1 MENIVTRSE
10 HIKTITD
17 FMNYSSNNG
26 TFVRIVGEDERLLA
40 EISKMDT
47 ELSLSAI
54 SGKLSYKRIQALPNI
69 SDPKDVEFYTECYN
83 DWIRCGRRRILSKCT
98 LRSDKADE
106 KLSSAVNEVTRQLRV
121 LKPMLT
127 DSMEKNA
134 VIKLLYRFD
143 EVMKGFSDRKGFYDC
158 AKLVSDNVTKEQDY
172 LFFYMLSLMGVNVLL
187 IQNRS
192 DIDIYQKQ
200 LKISACTVTGHLG
213 GSQIPLYREP
223 LALQNN
229 QPAVQQR
236 PQQTVSTRLAPE
248 TTRSNP
254 TVRVNI
260 PPRPPKNRPVQSIP
274 QSPPVRSTPV
284 ITPTVRTAPQT
295 QDNRGNIRVTIPPRP
310 DRKRNTVP
318 QPTQPQRNTPMPNYP
333 QNTVQVPQPTQS
345 QRNTPM
351 PNYPQNTVRI
361 PPAQQSV
368 RGIIPPQVQ
377 PIRNT
382 PMQNNQPVMSTGR
395 ELSYE
400 QLAGL
405 AVSIVQ
411 ILVFKG
417 SHNFNRQP
425 DTSGSGIMIGEQGY
439 ILTNCHVTD
448 CGRLYGVRVENDSNI
463 YYTDRLIKYHRDLD
477 LAVLRID
484 RRLDP
489 LPVFKG
495 QGGLSR
501 GQRVVA
507 IGSPM
512 GLFNTVSDGIIS
524 GFREIDG
531 VNMIQFTAP
540 ISPGSSGG
548 AVLNMF
554 GEVIGIST
562 AGLKYGQNINLAVP
576 YDAINMFCSN
586 FM

>member
-1 MENIVTRSE
+1 MENIIAKSE
-10 HIKTITD
+10 QIRTITD
-17 FMNYSSNNG
+17 FMNYGSNNG
-26 TFVRIVGEDERLLA
+26 TFVRIVGEDSNLLS
-40 EISKMDT
+40 EITKMDT
-47 ELSLSAI
+47 ELSLLAV
-54 SGKLSYKRIQALPNI
+54 SGKLSYKRIQALPNV
-69 SDPKDVEFYTECYN
+69 SEPKDVEFYTECYN
-83 DWIRCGRRRILSKCT
+83 DWIRNGRRRILSKRM
-98 LRSDKADE
+98 LSIDKADE
-106 KLSSAVNEVTRQLRV
+106 KLSSAINEVARQLRI
-121 LKPMLT
+121 LRPKLT

-134 VIKLLYRFD
+134 VIKILYRFD
-143 EVMKGFSDRKGFYDC
+143 ELMKGFSDQKGFYQS
-158 AKLVSDNVTKEQDY
+158 AKIAADNVTKEQDY
-172 LFFYMLSLMGVNVLL
+172 LFFYMLSLMGINVLL

-213 GSQIPLYREP
+213 SSIIPEYREP
-223 LALQNN
+223 LALREETPYERRRS
-229 QPAVQQR
+229 QPE
-236 PQQTVSTRLAPE
+236 VSVRRAPE
-248 TTRSNP
+248 TSTSNP

-260 PPRPPKNRPVQSIP
+260 PPRPSKNMPVQNTP
-274 QSPPVRSTPV
+274 HTPPVRSTPQT
-284 ITPTVRTAPQT
+284 ISSTRTAPQT
-295 QDNRGNIRVTIPPRP
+295 QQTSRNIKVTLPPRP
-310 DRKRNTVP
+310 DRKRNTTSHQPSQPMRNTYTSNLTNSTPRVP
-318 QPTQPQRNTPMPNYP
+318 QPSQPMRNTYTSNL
-333 QNTVQVPQPTQS
+333 PQPS
-345 QRNTPM
+345 QT
-351 PNYPQNTVRI
+351 
-361 PPAQQSV
+361 V

-377 PIRNT
+377 PIMGSFGGAR
-382 PMQNNQPVMSTGR
+382 R

-417 SHNFNRQP
+417 SANFNRQP
-425 DTSGSGIMIGEQGY
+425 DTVGSGIMIGAQGY
-439 ILTNCHVTD
+439 ILTNCHVAE
-448 CGRLYGVRVENDSNI
+448 CGKLYGVRVENDNNI
-463 YYTDRLIKYHRDLD
+463 YYTNKMIKYHRDLD
-477 LAVLRID
+477 LAVLRIE
-484 RRLDP
+484 RRLNP

-548 AVLNMF
+548 AVLNMY

-576 YDAINMFCSN
+576 YDSINMFCGN